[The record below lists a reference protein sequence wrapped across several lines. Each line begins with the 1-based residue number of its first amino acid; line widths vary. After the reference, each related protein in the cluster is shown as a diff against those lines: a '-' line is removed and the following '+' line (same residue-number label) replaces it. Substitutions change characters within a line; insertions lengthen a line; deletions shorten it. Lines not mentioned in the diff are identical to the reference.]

1 MQLCECVGR
10 KLKMKVLFRRGAG
23 GDLPGAS
30 SGDRLLQ
37 EEGLEQKPAPL
48 AKSGVLKP
56 VELRNARLRW
66 S

>member
-1 MQLCECVGR
+1 MQLCEYVGR
-10 KLKMKVLFRRGAG
+10 KLKMKVLFRRGSD

-56 VELRNARLRW
+56 VELRNARLGW